1 MQNKTILV
9 VDDTAENLDILAEL
23 LKDYDIIDTTCG
35 RDVLN
40 IAKNDKIDLILLDIV
55 MPEMNGYEVCKKL
68 KADEKTKNI
77 PVIFLTAKTDE
88 QSIERAYD
96 VGGIDYIVKPF
107 KPKELLARVNTQLYM
122 QKLINDLKKSKEKLK
137 LLTLTDPMTK
147 LYNRRYFSLISK
159 DILNLAKRNKEHIA
173 VLMIDIDRFKNIND
187 SYGHY
192 FGDEVI
198 ISLADELREQKRDSD
213 VVFRFGGEEFLILLP
228 NTNLSGAEVLA
239 QKIRLAVENK
249 VLHFPSSDALKYTV
263 SIGVSVSKSDDTQED
278 IQEVVNRADKALYKA
293 KKDGRNKVVS
303 LMP

>member
-147 LYNRRYFSLISK
+147 LYNRRYFSSISK

-173 VLMIDIDRFKNIND
+173 VLMIDIDRFKDIND
-187 SYGHY
+187 TYGHY

-198 ISLADELREQKRDSD
+198 ISLADEFKKQKRESD

-228 NTNLSGAEVLA
+228 NTDIKGAKILA
-239 QKIRLAVENK
+239 EKIRIAIENK
-249 VLHFPSSDALKYTV
+249 ILHFPNKKDLKYTI
-263 SIGVSVSKSDDTQED
+263 SIGISASKLSNKQED
-278 IQEVVNRADKALYKA
+278 IQEIINRADKALYKA
-293 KKDGRNKVVS
+293 KKDGRNKVS
-303 LMP
+303 IL